1 MEEFPRRA
9 GEVAGP
15 LATAIRGKRAQLV
28 SVKTGAGLDRAVRA
42 LEQRAMAAL
51 AGGAG
56 GGDALITRARHRRAL
71 ADAVA
76 AFGDAGKEREIE
88 LAAEALRAGV
98 RALGRVTGQV
108 DVEDLLDRVF
118 GEFCIGK

>member
-1 MEEFPRRA
+1 M
-9 GEVAGP
+9 
-15 LATAIRGKRAQLV
+15 
-28 SVKTGAGLDRAVRA
+28 KTGAGLDRAARFLERRA
-42 LEQRAMAAL
+42 TAAL

-56 GGDALITRARHRRAL
+56 DAPITRARHRRAL

-76 AFGDAGKEREIE
+76 AFEDARAEREIE

-98 RALGRVTGQV
+98 RALGRITGHV